1 MKKSLLLLAVLIVC
15 FSAAIPLSAHAQVT
29 ELWNRTYDGG
39 YNDWAK
45 GVATDGSGNVIV
57 TGESDSNYYTIKYD
71 SDGTELWNRTY
82 DGGYND
88 WAKGVATDGSGN
100 VIVTGESDSNYYTI
114 KYDPNGTELWNR
126 TYDSGLADKGSG
138 VATDASGNVIVTG
151 ESDSNYYTIKYDS
164 AGTEIWNRT
173 YDGGLADTA
182 RGVATD
188 VSGNMI
194 VTGGSSGNYYTIKY
208 DPNGTELWNRT
219 YDSDWVADEA
229 YGVATDG
236 SGNVI
241 VTGFYWIPEFDTAY
255 YYTIKYDP
263 DGTELWN
270 QTLSAGPWSFADDV
284 ATDAS
289 GNVIVTGDSYG
300 AFTMEDY
307 LTIAYDSDGTELW
320 KRTYDG
326 GFGDIAEGVATDVSG
341 NVIVTGGSY
350 DGSSNN
356 YYTIKYAT
364 LETDTVGYSATVTGG
379 QNTFIQSSDGAFG
392 SVPRGGSAT
401 ISPSVVL
408 NNTGDAAATV
418 EARFA
423 DDIGGLFGLISGTNV
438 LAASNFEMGPT
449 GGSLV
454 ALSDSGAD
462 VEVATAPGGITTDLD
477 AKLSVPSDQP
487 PGDYAGT
494 VILMFSNM

>member
-15 FSAAIPLSAHAQVT
+15 FSAAIPLSAHAQV
-29 ELWNRTYDGG
+29 
-39 YNDWAK
+39 
-45 GVATDGSGNVIV
+45 
-57 TGESDSNYYTIKYD
+57 
-71 SDGTELWNRTY
+71 TELWNRTY

-229 YGVATDG
+229 YGV
-236 SGNVI
+236 
-241 VTGFYWIPEFDTAY
+241 
-255 YYTIKYDP
+255 
-263 DGTELWN
+263 
-270 QTLSAGPWSFADDV
+270 
-284 ATDAS
+284 TDAS

-364 LETDTVGYSATVTGG
+364 LETYTVGYSATVTGG